1 METWVAPSTR
11 DAIVD
16 FVAHYCR
23 RTGLALTRVIALVGI
38 SRQRFYDWRERY
50 GQGNRHNGFLPRDF
64 WLEAWERQ
72 AIVDFYCAHPQ
83 EGYRRLAYMM
93 LDADLVA
100 ASPSSVYRVLKQTG
114 LLRRWNRAKSK
125 KGTGFNQPSAPHHHW
140 HVDVSYINIC
150 GTFYY
155 FCGLLDGFSR
165 FIVHWEIRES
175 MKESDIEIIIQR
187 AKESWPDA
195 APRII
200 SDNGPQFIARD
211 FREFI
216 RLMGMTHVRT
226 SPYYPQ
232 SNGKIERFH
241 QSLKRECIRPKTP
254 LSLAEARRV
263 VGEFVD
269 GYNGDRLHSAIG
281 YITPKDKLAGRAE
294 GIFAERKRKLHRAHE
309 RRKARVGPRERDA
322 TDPPGPKPMPSFLT
336 QPRRVC
342 TIRSA
347 GETEAGSAGAQPAEG

>member
-1 METWVAPSTR
+1 MMKNWVAPETR
-11 DAIVD
+11 DAVVD
-16 FVAHYCR
+16 FVAHYSQ
-23 RTGLALTRVIALVGI
+23 RTGLPFTRVISWIGI
-38 SRQRFYDWRERY
+38 SRQRFYDWRERH
-50 GQGNRHNGFLPRDF
+50 GQGNCHNACVPRDF

-72 AIVDFYCAHPQ
+72 AIVDFYVEHPQ
-83 EGYRRLAYMM
+83 EGYRRLTYMM
-93 LDADLVA
+93 LDANIVA
-100 ASPSSVYRVLKQTG
+100 VSPSSAYRVLKQTG
-114 LLRRWNRAKSK
+114 LLRAWNRKKSK
-125 KGTGFNQPSAPHHHW
+125 KGTGFNQPSGPHHHW

-187 AKESWPDA
+187 AKEKFPDA

-211 FREFI
+211 FLEFI

-254 LSLAEARRV
+254 LSLAHAQKS

-269 GYNGDRLHSAIG
+269 HYNGERLHSAIG

-294 GIFAERKRKLHRAHE
+294 RILSERKRKLHEALE
-309 RRKARVGPRERDA
+309 RRKARIEMWKPKAEPRKTNAAE
-322 TDPPGPKPMPSFLT
+322 PL
-336 QPRRVC
+336 V
-342 TIRSA
+342 
-347 GETEAGSAGAQPAEG
+347 PAADGITLAPAASLV

>member
-1 METWVAPSTR
+1 MGCWVPPQTR
-11 DAIVD
+11 DEIVD
-16 FVAHYCR
+16 FALGYSALS
-23 RTGLALTRVIALVGI
+23 GLAVMRLVVWIGI
-38 SRQRFYDWRERY
+38 GRDRFYDWRERY
-50 GQGNRHNGFLPRDF
+50 GQANRHNARVPRDF
-64 WLEAWERQ
+64 WLAQWEKR
-72 AIVDFYCAHPQ
+72 AIVHFHFAHPD
-83 EGYRRLAYMM
+83 EGYRRLAFMM
-93 LDADLVA
+93 IDRDIVA
-100 ASPSSVYRVLKQTG
+100 VSPSSVYRVLKQAG
-114 LLRRWNRAKSK
+114 LLRAWNGKASK

-175 MKESDIEIIIQR
+175 MKESDVEIIVQR
-187 AKESWPDA
+187 AKENFPDA

-216 RLMGMTHVRT
+216 RVMGMTHVRT

-263 VGEFVD
+263 VGEFVN
-269 GYNGDRLHSAIG
+269 GYNTVRLHSAIG
-281 YITPKDKLAGRAE
+281 YITPQDKLAGRAE
-294 GIFAERKRKLHRAHE
+294 GIFTERKRKLHQARE
-309 RRKARVGPRERDA
+309 RRKAR
-322 TDPPGPKPMPSFLT
+322 
-336 QPRRVC
+336 
-342 TIRSA
+342 
-347 GETEAGSAGAQPAEG
+347 AESRNTNAAVVLA